1 MSQWFSQHGYLIAVF
16 AVVLV
21 VFIVVLNRAA
31 KAYSKH
37 YNTLN
42 AQKKQLEEL
51 TALKNRY
58 KNITL
63 EELDKCN
70 QEEVMEGF
78 ALLTQIEM
86 QKTDDMEAY
95 FASLPIERKYIYVLD
110 VFVSDSGA
118 EVFFGQNGEILTDII
133 LDALNAIGMGEF
145 ALELSEIAKMYNKDD
160 ESVSFSKKAIE
171 DFDKTLNERDILS
184 QIKLNC
190 AKYIRE
196 NFNLL

>member
-63 EELDKCN
+63 EELEKCN

-110 VFVSDSGA
+110 VFVSDGGA

-171 DFDKTLNERDILS
+171 DFDKTLNESDILT
-184 QIKLNC
+184 QIKVNC
-190 AKYIRE
+190 ARYISE

>member
-95 FASLPIERKYIYVLD
+95 FASLPMERKYIYVLD

-171 DFDKTLNERDILS
+171 DFDKTLNESDILS

>member
-21 VFIVVLNRAA
+21 VFIVVLNSAA

-95 FASLPIERKYIYVLD
+95 FASLPMERKYIYVLD

-171 DFDKTLNERDILS
+171 DFDKTLNESDILS